1 MARTPLR
8 GPSSARDLAR
18 RGRSGEW
25 PTAADRRFRRG
36 RQGPSRSSRAARGPS
51 RARGLTVNPPR
62 DRPDRSEPADGGVR
76 SDGDIRE
83 VTVETERAGRYP
95 VRVGRGVLG
104 DLPELV
110 REHVSGGADP
120 AHLAIISDDRVAE
133 LYGDRVRGLLD
144 GIAPVTL
151 HTFPHGEQN
160 KNRLQWAALTDS
172 LLERGVGRDG
182 WVIALGGGV
191 TGDLAGFVAAT
202 YMRGIPVVQ
211 IPTSLVAMID
221 SAVGGKTG
229 IDLPGGKNL
238 VGAFHPPRFVLVDVE
253 LTGTLPRRE
262 RAQGLVEA
270 LKHGAIL
277 DVAYFETLL
286 AEADRLL
293 DGDPRASFRAV
304 LRSVELKARVVSL
317 DEREGGLRQILNFGH
332 TLGHALEAS
341 SGYRL
346 PHGSAVAQGM
356 VLEAR
361 VGERLGVTR
370 RGTADRI
377 AEGVR
382 RLELEPETGPS
393 DEARVDALM
402 ERAARDKKARAGAVR
417 YVLLREVG
425 ATRPEEGWSREVE
438 DEVVRQVLRGA
449 EGRRV

>member
-1 MARTPLR
+1 MSGNGEAR
-8 GPSSARDLAR
+8 
-18 RGRSGEW
+18 
-25 PTAADRRFRRG
+25 
-36 RQGPSRSSRAARGPS
+36 Q
-51 RARGLTVNPPR
+51 V
-62 DRPDRSEPADGGVR
+62 
-76 SDGDIRE
+76 I
-83 VTVETERAGRYP
+83 VETEGSGRYP
-95 VRVGRGVLG
+95 VRVGRGVLEE
-104 DLPELV
+104 LPTLV

-144 GIAPVTL
+144 GIAPVSL
-151 HTFPHGEQN
+151 HTFPHGEQS
-160 KNRLQWAALTDS
+160 KNRAEWAALTDA

-182 WVIALGGGV
+182 CVIALGGGV

-277 DVAYFETLL
+277 DVAYFETLCS
-286 AEADRLL
+286 EADLLL
-293 DGDPRASFRAV
+293 DGDPDATFRAV
-304 LRSVELKARVVSL
+304 LRSVELKSRVVSL

-332 TLGHALEAS
+332 TLGHALEAA

-361 VGERLGVTR
+361 LGERLGVTR
-370 RGTADRI
+370 GGTADRI

-382 RLELEPETGPS
+382 RLELEPEAEQA
-393 DEARVDALM
+393 DETRVDELM
-402 ERAARDKKARAGAVR
+402 EHAARDKKARGGAVR
-417 YVLLREVG
+417 YVLLRGVG
-425 ATRPEEGWSREVE
+425 AARPEGGWSREVD
-438 DEVVRQVLRGA
+438 DEMVRAVLRGTR
-449 EGRRV
+449 GRGV